1 MTDGLGLRDQKKL
14 ETWRSI
20 SDAAATL
27 FLQRGYEAVS
37 VEDIA
42 KAAKVSP
49 STFFN
54 YFTNK
59 ESVVFDPDP
68 ADLVTVRGLLA
79 GRPPGEELW
88 TSLGDVLLGYL
99 ASMGSRLVTQKKL
112 KSSSSALADCG
123 RELGDRVGAT
133 LVQWAAERHPDV
145 PALRALLLTNLSL
158 AAVLT
163 SFAAWDPDTG
173 VTDFLAMTHECLDQI
188 AAGVAP
194 ADQGAPASAAGRPHT
209 SREARKS

>member
-1 MTDGLGLRDQKKL
+1 MTDGLGLRDRKKL

-37 VEDIA
+37 VENIA
-42 KAAKVSP
+42 KAANVSP

-54 YFTNK
+54 YFNTK
-59 ESVVFDPDP
+59 ESVVFDPAP

-88 TSLGDVLLGYL
+88 TSLGEVLLAHL
-99 ASMGSRLVTQKKL
+99 ASIGSRLVTQKKVRA
-112 KSSSSALADCG
+112 SSPALADCG
-123 RELGDRVGAT
+123 REVGDRVYAT
-133 LVQWAAERHPDV
+133 LTQWAAERHPDV
-145 PALRALLLTNLSL
+145 AAMRALLLVNLSR

-163 SFAAWDPDTG
+163 AYTAWDPDTG
-173 VTDFLAMTHECLDQI
+173 VTEFLAMTHECLDQV

-194 ADQGAPASAAGRPHT
+194 VDPGAPASAAVRPPI
-209 SREARKS
+209 